1 VANRVKGAQ
10 DAILAIIADLQATDQ
25 RTFAIPLKGFGR

>member
-1 VANRVKGAQ
+1 VAHRVKGGQ

-25 RTFAIPLKGFGR
+25 RTFGIPVKGFWR